1 LADLSFSS
9 MNTQLILRR
18 GIRVVACGLI
28 AVATSGA
35 AFAASFS
42 SLYAFGDSLSDLG
55 NTYNVLLT
63 LYGSDQAVYSNF
75 GYTAAPGRYDNGRW
89 SNGPVWVENLNNSLG
104 LPPLTRNNGLT
115 SLGDGNNFAF
125 GGSTSSTGYTNFLLP
140 NLQTQISNYL
150 GLASGSGSATSL
162 YSVWS
167 GGNDVIYY
175 ISGSNPNNP
184 TAIQQQATTMAAN
197 IGTSITTL
205 YNAGARSFIVANL
218 PALGDKPNFINTPNQ
233 AFANAIVDAYN
244 PTLAGV
250 LAGLESQ
257 HNDITIYAWD
267 VHSDFNQILQNP
279 GSFGFTNTGTAS
291 FTYLGEPYPG
301 AVVANPS
308 EYVFWDDT
316 HPTAP
321 GHALLGAKAFALVPE
336 PSSLVLVSIALA
348 VPFLRKR
355 R

>member
-1 LADLSFSS
+1 
-9 MNTQLILRR
+9 MNTPLVSRR
-18 GIRVVACGLI
+18 GILVMACGLI
-28 AVATSGA
+28 VVATSGA
-35 AFAASFS
+35 ALAAPFS

-63 LYGSDQAVYSNF
+63 LYGSDQAVYTNF
-75 GYTAAPGRYDNGRW
+75 GYTAAPQRYDNGRW
-89 SNGPVWVENLNNSLG
+89 SNGPVWVEHLNNSLG
-104 LPPLTRNNGLT
+104 LPALARNDGT
-115 SLGDGNNFAF
+115 MSLAAGTNFAF
-125 GGSTSSTGYTNFLLP
+125 GGSTSSTGHTDVFLP
-140 NLQTQISNYL
+140 NLQTQVSNYL

-175 ISGSNPNNP
+175 TGTGSNSPGD
-184 TAIQQQATTMAAN
+184 IEVQATTMAAN
-197 IGTSITTL
+197 IGTSVTTL
-205 YNAGARSFIVANL
+205 YDAGARSFIVANL

-244 PTLAGV
+244 PKLAAV
-250 LAGLESQ
+250 LSGLETQ

-279 GSFGFTNTGTAS
+279 GTFGFTNTGTAA
-291 FTYLGEPYPG
+291 FTYQGEPYPG
-301 AVVANPS
+301 AVVADPN
-308 EYVFWDDT
+308 EYVFWDQT

-336 PSSLVLVSIALA
+336 PSSLLLVSIAIA
-348 VPFLRKR
+348 VPLLRKR